1 MTKPQAIAKLFPWD
15 PIQDNPEDYCR
26 TQGIVRLAGVDE
38 AGRGPLAGPVVA
50 AAIILPPAGQ
60 FPGLT
65 DSKRL
70 SAEKRAFFD
79 QQLREQALAFA
90 IQEVGVPEIER
101 RGIFQASIM
110 AMSQAV
116 QALCLEPE
124 MVLVDGPWPLPL
136 PHRQQSVVR
145 GDARCLSISAA
156 SVLAKVYRDK
166 QMAQYHLLYPQYNF
180 AAHKGYGTREHLES
194 IRRWGPCP
202 IHRKTYKGVRE
213 WLGRVELNRE
223 LNEVT
228 NDQ

>member
-1 MTKPQAIAKLFPWD
+1 MKIPKANAELFPAE
-15 PIQDNPEDYCR
+15 PHQDNPEYFFR
-26 TQGIVRLAGVDE
+26 TQGFVRLAGVDE

-50 AAIILPPAGQ
+50 AAVILPPDGQ

-70 SAEKRAFFD
+70 SPDKRAFFD
-79 QQLREQALAFA
+79 QQLRKQALAFA
-90 IQEVGVPEIER
+90 IQEIGVSEIER
-101 RGIFQASIM
+101 RGIFQASIL
-110 AMSQAV
+110 AMTQAV
-116 QALCLEPE
+116 QALCLDPE
-124 MVLVDGPWPLPL
+124 MVLIDGPWPLPL

-156 SVLAKVYRDK
+156 SVLAKVYRDQ

-202 IHRKTYKGVRE
+202 LHRKTFKGVRE
-213 WLGRVELNRE
+213 WLCRE
-223 LNEVT
+223 DWSRKPNEET
-228 NDQ
+228 SDH